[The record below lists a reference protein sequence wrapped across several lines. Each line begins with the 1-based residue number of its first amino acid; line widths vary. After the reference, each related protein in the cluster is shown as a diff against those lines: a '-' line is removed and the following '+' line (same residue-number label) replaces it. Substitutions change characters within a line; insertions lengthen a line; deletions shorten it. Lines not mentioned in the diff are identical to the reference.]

1 MQAIFYQITKR
12 SNSTKLPTGGRTF
25 EINLKS
31 PCTIIDPEIKIAT
44 ESNPTG
50 YNYCNIPIL
59 AGTTGL
65 KLDIFGRTL
74 DCILDG

>member
-44 ESNPTG
+44 EFLS
-50 YNYCNIPIL
+50 
-59 AGTTGL
+59 
-65 KLDIFGRTL
+65 TL
-74 DCILDG
+74 SLRRATAAAN